1 MRATEPR
8 NWGGG
13 DYEKIPKG
21 VPIGNLT
28 SQIFANI
35 YLNEFDQFVKH
46 ELRVNH
52 YARYTD
58 DFVIIADSREYLQSL
73 VPTIERFLETRLR
86 LALHPQKVFLQP
98 CHRGL
103 DFLGYVIFP
112 HHRLVRTRTRKRMF
126 HKLRERIKEHNKDL
140 RTRYSLHQVLQ
151 SYLGML
157 SHANAHTVAQKL
169 KNFFWYWKKER

>member
-1 MRATEPR
+1 
-8 NWGGG
+8 
-13 DYEKIPKG
+13 

-46 ELRVNH
+46 TLRVKN

-58 DFVIIADSREYLQSL
+58 DFVIIADTREYLQSL
-73 VPTIERFLETRLR
+73 IPTIESFLETRLR
-86 LALHPQKVFLQP
+86 LALHPHKILLQP

-112 HHRLVRTRTRKRMF
+112 HHRVIRTRTRKRMF
-126 HKLRERIKEHNKDL
+126 HKLRDRIEEYNNGL
-140 RTRYSLHQVLQ
+140 RTRYSLRQVLQ

-157 SHANAHTVAQKL
+157 VHANAHTVAQKL
-169 KNFFWYWKKER
+169 KNFFWYWKRE